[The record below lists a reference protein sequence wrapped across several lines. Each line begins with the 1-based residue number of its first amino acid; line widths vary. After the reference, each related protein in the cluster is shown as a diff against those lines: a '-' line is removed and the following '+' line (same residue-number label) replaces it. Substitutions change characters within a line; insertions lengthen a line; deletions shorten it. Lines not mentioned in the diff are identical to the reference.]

1 MTFCIHYLKIQKKS
15 LFSSVIQQYNIV
27 LERNICYLLKIKYTI
42 QFSSILDERR
52 RRKRIEIAANHKM
65 VDRENVIFF
74 RKEQNDMS
82 LTLSP
87 NDPERMQ
94 KFMVSCFH
102 GLGNLDD
109 SLQIQMKV
117 SLFFFFFRTFFD
129 YEFLIFADTQNL

>member
-1 MTFCIHYLKIQKKS
+1 
-15 LFSSVIQQYNIV
+15 
-27 LERNICYLLKIKYTI
+27 
-42 QFSSILDERR
+42 
-52 RRKRIEIAANHKM
+52 
-65 VDRENVIFF
+65 
-74 RKEQNDMS
+74 MS

-129 YEFLIFADTQNL
+129 YEFLIFADIQEL

>member
-1 MTFCIHYLKIQKKS
+1 
-15 LFSSVIQQYNIV
+15 
-27 LERNICYLLKIKYTI
+27 
-42 QFSSILDERR
+42 
-52 RRKRIEIAANHKM
+52 
-65 VDRENVIFF
+65 
-74 RKEQNDMS
+74 MS
-82 LTLSP
+82 LTLSL